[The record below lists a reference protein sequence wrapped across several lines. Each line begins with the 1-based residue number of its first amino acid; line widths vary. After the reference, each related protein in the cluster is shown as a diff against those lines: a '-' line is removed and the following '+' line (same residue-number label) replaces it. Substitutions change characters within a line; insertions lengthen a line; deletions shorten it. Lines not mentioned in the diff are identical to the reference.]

1 MNVNHFNPK
10 KTGMLFFDILNGY
23 VAAPEPGKPR
33 VLKPWIQNAVRLSK
47 AGRAAGLPVFFAK
60 GNHRPDNATT
70 ALLLTDTNN
79 SLTPW
84 PNGEVTKTKMHVI
97 AGDKS
102 SDVLADLE
110 PQADDYYIVKYRWSA
125 FHQTYLDLALRT
137 RGIDTIIVSGGS
149 TDVGVTSTL
158 YSARDLDYNMI
169 VVSDACGTSHD
180 QRAHDTLM
188 ELVFPRMARV
198 RTTEQVIEMLRKAKV
213 VRLRR
218 VQPRVIRAQ
227 AKNPWTTLRTRVD
240 SAASR

>member
-1 MNVNHFNPK
+1 MKINHFDAK
-10 KTGMLFFDILNGY
+10 KTALLFFDILNGY
-23 VAAPEPGKPR
+23 VPTPEPGKQR
-33 VLKPWIQNAVRLSK
+33 VLKPWIQNAVRLAK

-79 SLTPW
+79 ALTPW
-84 PNGEVTKTKMHVI
+84 PNGEVSKPKMHVT

-110 PQADDYYIVKYRWSA
+110 PRPDDYYIVKYRWSA
-125 FHQTYLDLALRT
+125 FYKTYLDLALRS
-137 RGIDTIIVSGGS
+137 RGIDTVILSGGS

-158 YSARDLDYNMI
+158 YSARDMDYNTI

-180 QRAHDTLM
+180 QRAHDMLM

-198 RTTEQVIEMLRKAKV
+198 RTTEQVLEMLRKPN
-213 VRLRR
+213 
-218 VQPRVIRAQ
+218 QPGE
-227 AKNPWTTLRTRVD
+227 
-240 SAASR
+240 

>member
-1 MNVNHFNPK
+1 VNVNQFDPK
-10 KTGMLFFDILNGY
+10 KTAMLFFDILNGY

-47 AGRAAGLPVFFAK
+47 AARAAGLPVFFAK

-84 PNGEVTKTKMHVI
+84 PNGEVIKTKMHVI

-137 RGIDTIIVSGGS
+137 RGIDTVIVSGGS

-158 YSARDLDYNMI
+158 YSGRDLDYSMI
-169 VVSDACGTSHD
+169 VASDACGTSHD

-188 ELVFPRMARV
+188 ELVFPRMSRV
-198 RTTEQVIEMLRKAKV
+198 RTTDQVIEML
-213 VRLRR
+213 
-218 VQPRVIRAQ
+218 QQ
-227 AKNPWTTLRTRVD
+227 AKG
-240 SAASR
+240 

>member
-1 MNVNHFNPK
+1 MNVNHFELK
-10 KTGMLFFDILNGY
+10 QTAMLFFDILNGY
-23 VAAPEPGKPR
+23 VPEPEPGKPR
-33 VLKPWIQNAVRLSK
+33 VLKPWIQNAVRL
-47 AGRAAGLPVFFAK
+47 GRAARAARLPIFFAK

-110 PQADDYYIVKYRWSA
+110 PHADDYYIVKYRWSA

-137 RGIDTIIVSGGS
+137 RGIDTIIISGGS

-169 VVSDACGTSHD
+169 VASDACGTSHD
-180 QRAHDTLM
+180 QRAHDMLM
-188 ELVFPRMARV
+188 ELVFPRMSRV
-198 RTTEQVIEMLRKAKV
+198 RTTNQIIEMIHRA
-213 VRLRR
+213 R
-218 VQPRVIRAQ
+218 V
-227 AKNPWTTLRTRVD
+227 
-240 SAASR
+240 

>member
-1 MNVNHFNPK
+1 MNVNHFDLK
-10 KTGMLFFDILNGY
+10 KTAMLFFDILNGY
-23 VAAPEPGKPR
+23 VPQSEPGKTR
-33 VLKPWIQNAVRLSK
+33 VLKPWIQNAVRLGK
-47 AGRAAGLPVFFAK
+47 AARAAGLPVFFAK

-79 SLTPW
+79 SLAPW

-125 FHQTYLDLALRT
+125 FHQTYLDLALRA

-158 YSARDLDYNMI
+158 YSGRDLDYNMI
-169 VVSDACGTSHD
+169 VASDACGTSHD
-180 QRAHDTLM
+180 QRAHDMLM
-188 ELVFPRMARV
+188 ELVFPRMSRV
-198 RTTEQVIEMLRKAKV
+198 RTTDQVIEMIQKA
-213 VRLRR
+213 
-218 VQPRVIRAQ
+218 RA
-227 AKNPWTTLRTRVD
+227 
-240 SAASR
+240 

>member
-1 MNVNHFNPK
+1 MCPN
-10 KTGMLFFDILNGY
+10 
-23 VAAPEPGKPR
+23 PEPGKPR
-33 VLKPWIQNAVRLSK
+33 VLKPWIQNAVRLGK
-47 AGRAAGLPVFFAK
+47 AARAAGLPVFFAK

-110 PQADDYYIVKYRWSA
+110 PKADDYYIVKYRWSA

-158 YSARDLDYNMI
+158 YSGRDLDYNMI
-169 VVSDACGTSHD
+169 VASDACGTSHD
-180 QRAHDTLM
+180 QRAHDMLM
-188 ELVFPRMARV
+188 ELVFPRMSRV
-198 RTTEQVIEMLRKAKV
+198 RTTDQVIEMIQKA
-213 VRLRR
+213 
-218 VQPRVIRAQ
+218 
-227 AKNPWTTLRTRVD
+227 RT
-240 SAASR
+240 

>member
-1 MNVNHFNPK
+1 MNVNHFDPK
-10 KTGMLFFDILNGY
+10 KTALLFFDLLNGY
-23 VAAPEPGKPR
+23 VPAPEPGKSR
-33 VLKPWIQNAVRLSK
+33 ALKPWIQNAVRLSK

-84 PNGEVTKTKMHVI
+84 PNGEVTKTKMHVV

-102 SDVLADLE
+102 SDVLAELE

-125 FHQTYLDLALRT
+125 FFQTYLDLALRT
-137 RGIDTIIVSGGS
+137 RGINTIIISGGS

-158 YSARDLDYNMI
+158 YSGRDLDYNLI

-180 QRAHDTLM
+180 QRAHDMLM
-188 ELVFPRMARV
+188 QLIFPRMSRV
-198 RTTEQVIEMLRKAKV
+198 RTTDQVIDMMQKAKG
-213 VRLRR
+213 
-218 VQPRVIRAQ
+218 
-227 AKNPWTTLRTRVD
+227 
-240 SAASR
+240 

>member
-1 MNVNHFNPK
+1 MNVKDFHPE
-10 KTGMLFFDILNGY
+10 KTALLFFDILNGY
-23 VAAPEPGKPR
+23 VPEAAPGKPR
-33 VLKPWIQNAVRLSK
+33 VLKPWIHNAVRLSK

-60 GNHRPDNATT
+60 GNHRADNATT

-84 PNGEVTKTKMHVI
+84 PNGEVTKSKMHVI

-125 FHQTYLDLALRT
+125 FFQTYLDLALRT
-137 RGIDTIIVSGGS
+137 RGIDTIIISGGS

-158 YSARDLDYNMI
+158 YSGRDLDYNMI

-180 QRAHDTLM
+180 QRAHDMLM
-188 ELVFPRMARV
+188 ELVFPRMSRV
-198 RTTEQVIEMLRKAKV
+198 RSTDQVIDMIEKAG
-213 VRLRR
+213 R
-218 VQPRVIRAQ
+218 
-227 AKNPWTTLRTRVD
+227 
-240 SAASR
+240 